1 MLYLIFIVT
10 SRIFLLSLQGYVTRD
25 EFTELLTDTLDAQA
39 SEAQSLFDK
48 VDSTNS
54 GKLTYGKSLMLR
66 GRVIFINPV
75 LGLFP
80 HRKKADNFDICV

>member
-1 MLYLIFIVT
+1 M
-10 SRIFLLSLQGYVTRD
+10 QGYVTRD

-54 GKLTYGKSLMLR
+54 GKLTYGKSLMPT
-66 GRVIFINPV
+66 GRVIIINLKKEGRQFRYLCLTFHQSRLPV
-75 LGLFP
+75 AL
-80 HRKKADNFDICV
+80 I

>member
-1 MLYLIFIVT
+1 M
-10 SRIFLLSLQGYVTRD
+10 QGYVTRD

-54 GKLTYGKSLMLR
+54 GKLTYGKSLMPT
-66 GRVIFINPV
+66 GRVIIINPV
-75 LGLFP
+75 SGLFP
-80 HRKKADNFDICV
+80 HRKKADNSDICLIFHQSCLPVACFNIV